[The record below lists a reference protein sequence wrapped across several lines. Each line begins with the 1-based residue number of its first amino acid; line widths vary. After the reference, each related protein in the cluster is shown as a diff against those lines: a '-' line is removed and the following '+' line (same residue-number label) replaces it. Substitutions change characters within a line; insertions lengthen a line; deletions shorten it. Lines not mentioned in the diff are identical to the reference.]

1 MPRGRGQVLQGVN
14 PTFRARP
21 VRRRAT
27 VSDPTAMRTFL
38 VVNPES
44 AGGTTGRR
52 WPEIRA
58 EVLRALGDG
67 AEHAFTERP
76 MHAAALTAEALRS
89 GFRRIV
95 AVGGDGT
102 LNEVVNGF
110 FQAGSPVPPDAC
122 LALVPRGTGGDFRR
136 TFGLNGSLRETCARL
151 TGDVRPLDVGRVR
164 FTRTD
169 GTPGERYFV
178 NVASFGVSGQVDRAV
193 NASSKVLGGKVSFF
207 LASVRT
213 LVGWRDQTVR
223 IRVDGGPE
231 ETLAITT
238 LAVANGQYFGGGMRV
253 APEADPSDGQL
264 DVTIWSGYHL
274 KDFALKSAS
283 VYDGRHVRWAGTRT
297 LRCRRL
303 EATSDEEVLLDVDG
317 EQPGRLPATFEVLA
331 GALRI
336 QA

>member
-1 MPRGRGQVLQGVN
+1 
-14 PTFRARP
+14 
-21 VRRRAT
+21 
-27 VSDPTAMRTFL
+27 MRTFL

-52 WPEIRA
+52 WPEIHA
-58 EVLRALGDG
+58 QVLRALGEG

-76 MHAAALTAEALRS
+76 MHAADLTAEALRN
-89 GFRRIV
+89 GYRRIV

-110 FQAGSPVPPDAC
+110 LRSGAPVPPDAR

-136 TFGLNGSLRETCARL
+136 TFDLNGSLSECCARL
-151 TGDVRPLDVGRVR
+151 QGEVRPLDVGRVR
-164 FTRTD
+164 FTRAD

-193 NASSKVLGGKVSFF
+193 NSGSKAFGGKVSFF

-213 LVGWRDQTVR
+213 LLGWKDQTVR

-231 ETLAITT
+231 ETLGITT

-303 EATSDEEVLLDVDG
+303 EATSEEEVLLDVDG
-317 EQPGRLPATFEVLA
+317 EQPGRLPATFEVLP
-331 GALRI
+331 GALRL
-336 QA
+336 QV

>member
-1 MPRGRGQVLQGVN
+1 
-14 PTFRARP
+14 
-21 VRRRAT
+21 
-27 VSDPTAMRTFL
+27 MRTFL

-76 MHAAALTAEALRS
+76 MHAASLTAEALRS

-95 AVGGDGT
+95 AIGGDGT

-110 FQAGSPVPPDAC
+110 FQAGGPVPPDAC

-169 GTPGERYFV
+169 GTSGERYFV

-223 IRVDGGPE
+223 IRVDGGSE
-231 ETLAITT
+231 ETLGITT

>member
-1 MPRGRGQVLQGVN
+1 
-14 PTFRARP
+14 
-21 VRRRAT
+21 
-27 VSDPTAMRTFL
+27 MRTFL

-76 MHAAALTAEALRS
+76 MHAAALTAEALRN

-164 FTRTD
+164 FIRTD
-169 GTPGERYFV
+169 GAPGERYFV

-213 LVGWRDQTVR
+213 LVGWRDQVVR

-231 ETLAITT
+231 ETLAVTT

-336 QA
+336 QS

>member
-1 MPRGRGQVLQGVN
+1 
-14 PTFRARP
+14 
-21 VRRRAT
+21 
-27 VSDPTAMRTFL
+27 MRTFL

-44 AGGTTGRR
+44 AGGATGRR
-52 WPEIRA
+52 WPEIFA
-58 EVLRALGDG
+58 EVLRAVGEET
-67 AEHAFTERP
+67 EHAFTERP
-76 MHAAALTAEALRS
+76 MHAAALTAQALQQ

-110 FQAGSPVPPDAC
+110 FQAGGGVPPDAC

-136 TFGLNGSLRETCARL
+136 TFGLNGSLRDCCSRL
-151 TGDVRPLDVGRVR
+151 KGEVRPLDVGRVR
-164 FTRTD
+164 YTRPD

-178 NVASFGVSGQVDRAV
+178 NVASFGVSGKVDQAV
-193 NASSKVLGGKVSFF
+193 NSSNKILGGKVSFF

-213 LVGWRDQTVR
+213 LAGWRDQKVR

-231 ETLAITT
+231 ESLGITT
-238 LAVANGQYFGGGMRV
+238 VAVANGQYFGGGMKV
-253 APEADPSDGQL
+253 APEADPSDGSF

-297 LRCRRL
+297 LRCRTL
-303 EATSDEEVLLDVDG
+303 EAASDEEVLLDVDG
-317 EQPGRLPATFEVLA
+317 EQPGRLPASFSLLP
-331 GALRI
+331 GALRLQI
-336 QA
+336 